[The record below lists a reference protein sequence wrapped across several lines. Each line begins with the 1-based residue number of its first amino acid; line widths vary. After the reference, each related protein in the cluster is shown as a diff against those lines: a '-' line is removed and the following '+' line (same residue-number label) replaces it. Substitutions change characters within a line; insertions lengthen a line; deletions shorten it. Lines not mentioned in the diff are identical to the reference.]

1 MLLDW
6 CDTSRLCRP
15 RMNEPALHQALSPDQ
30 RRLLQQLLM
39 ESIVVTEARLRELGV
54 DPQGLLDPEDPM
66 QNQVAQLRH
75 MFLVGERAAL
85 KFAPSD
91 PNHWRVIRARL
102 QPVVLAYQTHER
114 FVQSVLTGVDPR
126 NDEALMAIYKDR
138 LQNSE
143 RFRDIF
149 FDLDK
154 RAKSGEFGTREDDDI
169 SALVEPSELH
179 ELHKNQFRT
188 EDDAASIQHN
198 VLTQLSRQIKELE
211 KREQEQQKALL
222 IKDRE
227 LSTVVGERDH
237 TIELM
242 QKLERE
248 LERHREEA
256 INLRLAADA
265 AKRAKGTD
273 LDSLDIPDVA
283 TATAG
288 NQPTPVIDT
297 PIYAEGDA
305 GLMQQR
311 IETLEGEV
319 ANMSKEAYNAYMAS
333 SDMSIVI
340 LFMLSS
346 FQATTFEKLGAE
358 ILRTVSTYRIKPT
371 VSVMTD
377 SGPKYF
383 AGPNALTNAES
394 VIESRRHRGKIVEE
408 GATLIIYEERI
419 VLLVPDM
426 PINDRPRYDRLRDN
440 LTTLLKAASA
450 RAEAVSLSLAAEKQ
464 KLQMERLLM
473 KSDDVFKGIH
483 KNLEKQQIRLV
494 KQLQL
499 AAQDLRGGL
508 GITPGDSKSMT
519 LTARIKKLE
528 EALRG
533 LFNPDELMD
542 PAFTKN
548 VAKVAANIK
557 EKEK

>member
-6 CDTSRLCRP
+6 WESSRLCLS

-39 ESIVVTEARLRELGV
+39 ESIVVTEARLRELGI
-54 DPQGLLDPEDPM
+54 DPQGLLDPEDPI

-126 NDEALMAIYKDR
+126 NDEALMAIYKER

-149 FDLDK
+149 FELEK
-154 RAKSGEFGTREDDDI
+154 RAKAGAFNADDDNDI
-169 SALVEPSELH
+169 SALVEPNELH
-179 ELHKNQFRT
+179 EQHKNQFRT
-188 EDDAASIQHN
+188 EDDAASIQNN

-211 KREQEQQKALL
+211 KREQEYQKALL

-265 AKRAKGTD
+265 AKRTTGAE
-273 LDSLDIPDVA
+273 LDSLEISNAIEA
-283 TATAG
+283 TAS
-288 NQPTPVIDT
+288 NQPTPVINS

-426 PINDRPRYDRLRDN
+426 PVNDRPRYDRLRDN
-440 LTTLLKAASA
+440 LTTLLKGASA
-450 RAEAVSLSLAAEKQ
+450 RAEAVSVSLAAEKQ
-464 KLQMERLLM
+464 KIQMERLLM

-483 KNLEKQQIRLV
+483 KNLEKQQLRLV
-494 KQLQL
+494 KHLQL